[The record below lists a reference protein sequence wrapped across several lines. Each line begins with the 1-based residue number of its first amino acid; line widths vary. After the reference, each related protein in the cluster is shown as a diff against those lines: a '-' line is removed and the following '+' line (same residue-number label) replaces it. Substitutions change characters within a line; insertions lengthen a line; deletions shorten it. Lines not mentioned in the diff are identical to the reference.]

1 MQTVPFADI
10 NKTTAS
16 IQANELKLIY
26 TSVMIIVGCDVSTSD
41 KKLADNGCYSTSSF
55 CLITKRFQQINRR
68 CSHCFSYRQ

>member
-55 CLITKRFQQINRR
+55 CL
-68 CSHCFSYRQ
+68 